1 MYYINKNDHSQIT
14 NITVGKK
21 CIIMQLFVHSYLGNH
36 LNLNTYFITL
46 KKHCS
51 YITVV
56 NYQYVTIEEISNYV
70 FFLHNKSNIQL

>member
-36 LNLNTYFITL
+36 LNLNTYCITL

-56 NYQYVTIEEISNYV
+56 NLPVCYYRRDKQLCI
-70 FFLHNKSNIQL
+70 FLHNKSNIQL